1 MSFKKD
7 KYQVIKSA
15 ISTELADFC
24 YQYFLNKRKVARY
37 LFDEKYIS
45 GFTEYF
51 GVWNDHQIPETYSH
65 YADIVMETLLQKV
78 KPIMEKKSGIK
89 LTETYS
95 YARIYK
101 KGDELKRHKDRY
113 SCEISTTMNL
123 GGDDWSIFLEPSGEE
138 GKEGIEVKLEAGDML
153 MYRGC
158 DLEHWREPFKGKDCG
173 QVFLHYN
180 DASGKDAKENK
191 FDGRPMIGL
200 PSYFKGVSNVEKN

>member
-1 MSFKKD
+1 MSFKKN
-7 KYQVIKSA
+7 KYQVIKNA

-24 YQYFLNKRKVARY
+24 YQYFLNKRAVARH

-45 GFTEYF
+45 QFTEYF
-51 GVWNDHQIPETYSH
+51 GVWNDTQIPETYSH
-65 YADIVMETLLQKV
+65 YSDIVMETLLQKV
-78 KPIMEKKSGIK
+78 KPIMEKESGVK

-123 GGDDWSIFLEPSGEE
+123 GGDDWPIYLEPSGEVS
-138 GKEGIEVKLEAGDML
+138 KKGIKVDLKPGDML
-153 MYRGC
+153 VYSGC
-158 DLEHWREPFKGKDCG
+158 ELEHWRNKFRGKECV

-180 DASGKDAKENK
+180 NRKTVGARDNM
-191 FDGRPMIGL
+191 FDKRPHLGL
-200 PSYFKGVSNVEKN
+200 PSWFKR

>member
-15 ISTELADFC
+15 ISKELADFC
-24 YQYFLNKRKVARY
+24 YQYFLNKRAVARH
-37 LFDEKYIS
+37 LFDDKYMS
-45 GFTEYF
+45 QYTTFF
-51 GVWNDHQIPETYSH
+51 GVWNDEMIPGTYSH
-65 YADIVMETLLQKV
+65 YGDIVMDTLLQKV
-78 KPIMEKKSGIK
+78 KPVMEKETDIK

-101 KGDELKRHKDRY
+101 EGDELPRHKDRS
-113 SCEISTTMNL
+113 SCEISTTMHL
-123 GGDDWSIFLEPSGEE
+123 GGDEWSIFLEPSGEE
-138 GKEGIEVKLEAGDML
+138 GKEGIEIKLEAGDML
-153 MYRGC
+153 IYRAC

-180 DASGKDAKENK
+180 DSSGINAKFNK

-200 PSYFKGVSNVEKN
+200 PGSYSSQ